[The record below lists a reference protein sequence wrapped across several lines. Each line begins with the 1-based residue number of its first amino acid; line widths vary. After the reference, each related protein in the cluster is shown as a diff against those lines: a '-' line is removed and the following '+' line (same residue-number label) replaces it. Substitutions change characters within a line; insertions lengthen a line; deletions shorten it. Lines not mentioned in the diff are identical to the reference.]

1 MRVLVL
7 SITILLLLTGC
18 VQKKII
24 DEVNIIA
31 GEAYDL
37 AEDGKFNGSIL
48 FQDYLP
54 DKSIENKVFVTEGLM
69 RRDLLLNVQKKA
81 ARNVVTG
88 GIEITI
94 FGDKLSD
101 TGIIDFVDS
110 YERDAS
116 IGTRNY
122 LATAHESALEIL
134 KGDYGP
140 QGVSKYLSSLI
151 RQNIELRDVPK
162 TNLHIFLRDFYKKG
176 KDPYLPEIKQISP
189 EDVEI
194 SGLSIFKNDK
204 EIYVLPKSKM
214 FFFKLLS
221 DKHSQGTFEVKNVKG
236 EDVAIRSI
244 RSTHKYK
251 LTRQGHSHLDIYLKI
266 IGDIREYTG
275 KRLDQKA
282 VDQIAKKL
290 EEDVNKECLKLVKL
304 FQKKNVDPLGIGNFH
319 LKRIRGYDF
328 SKWDEDYKNMTFKI
342 HTKVKIVE
350 TGVVE

>member
-1 MRVLVL
+1 MRMLAF
-7 SITILLLLTGC
+7 SFIIFLLLTGC

-37 AEDGKFNGSIL
+37 GEDGKFNGSIL
-48 FQDYLP
+48 IQDYLS

-69 RRDLLLNVQKKA
+69 RRDLLLNVQKQA

-101 TGIIDFVDS
+101 KGIIDFVDS

-116 IGTRNY
+116 IGARNY

-134 KGDYGP
+134 KGNYGP

-151 RQNIELRDVPK
+151 QQNIEQRDVPK

-176 KDPYLPEIKQISP
+176 KDPYLPEIKQLSP

-221 DKHSQGTFEVKNVKG
+221 DKHSQGTFKVSVDKG
-236 EDVAIRSI
+236 EDVAVRSI
-244 RSTHKYK
+244 QSSHKYK
-251 LTRQGHSHLDIYLKI
+251 LTRRGHSHLDIYIKI
-266 IGDIREYTG
+266 KGDIREYTG
-275 KRLDQKA
+275 KKLNQKA
-282 VDQIAKKL
+282 VDKIAKKL
-290 EEDVNKECLKLVKL
+290 EKDVTEECTKLVKL

-319 LKRIRGYDF
+319 LKKIRGYDF
-328 SKWDEDYKNMTFKI
+328 SKWDADYQNMTFKI
-342 HTKVKIVE
+342 HSKVQIVE